1 MSNNVD
7 NLVTMA
13 NQIGDFFET
22 MKNRNQSLEEISSH
36 LKRFWEPR
44 MRHALLQHVEQHGG
58 AGLKDIVLDSVRMH
72 KASLLSGTAAFPAHM
87 AHRNL
92 SASIRKC
99 Q

>member
-22 MKNRNQSLEEISSH
+22 MKNREQSLEEISSH

-44 MRHALLQHVEQHGG
+44 MRSALMQHVERHGG
-58 AGLKDIVLDSVRMH
+58 AGLKDIVLDSVR
-72 KASLLSGTAAFPAHM
+72 KYRASLLSGVATVPDAHG
-87 AHRNL
+87 
-92 SASIRKC
+92 KT
-99 Q
+99 

>member
-1 MSNNVD
+1 MSGSNVE

-22 MKNRNQSLEEISSH
+22 MKNRTQSLEEISGH

-44 MRHALLQHVEQHGG
+44 MRRALLQHVEQGG
-58 AGLKDIVLDSVRMH
+58 AGLKDIVLE
-72 KASLLSGTAAFPAHM
+72 
-87 AHRNL
+87 
-92 SASIRKC
+92 SIRAHKDKLASGIT

>member
-44 MRHALLQHVEQHGG
+44 MRHALLQHLEQHEG
-58 AGLKDIVLDSVRMH
+58 AGQKEIVLDSLRLHKVR
-72 KASLLSGTAAFPAHM
+72 LL
-87 AHRNL
+87 
-92 SASIRKC
+92 
-99 Q
+99 